1 MNEAQRENARRD
13 MPLLRVVGLHK
24 SFRNGKRELNV
35 LKGLNLDVCQSDTIA
50 ILGESGAGKST
61 LLHILGALDA
71 PTEGQVSYRGEDLFT
86 RGERDLAAF
95 RNSKIGFVFQLHHL
109 LPEFSAVENVMMPL
123 LIQGCRKKD
132 AALAAS
138 HMLGEVGLAD
148 RLTHRPG
155 ELSGGEQQRV
165 AIARALVRRPE
176 ILLAD
181 EPTGNLDQHTGEGIE
196 ELLVRMNQHI
206 GVTIIMV
213 THNRR
218 LAARM
223 KHLYNL
229 VEGHLEAI

>member
-1 MNEAQRENARRD
+1 MNEAQRENSWKD
-13 MPLLRVVGLHK
+13 GSLLRVVGLHK
-24 SFRNGKRELNV
+24 SFRNGKRELHV
-35 LKGLNLDVCQSDTIA
+35 LRGLNLHIFPSDTMA

-71 PTEGQVSYRGEDLFT
+71 PTEGRVLYRGEDLFA
-86 RGERDLAAF
+86 RRESDLAAF
-95 RNSKIGFVFQLHHL
+95 RNCKIGFVFQLHHL

-123 LIQGCRKKD
+123 LIQGRRRKD
-132 AALAAS
+132 AAQAAG
-138 HMLGEVGLAD
+138 HMLTEVGLAD

-165 AIARALVRRPE
+165 AIARALVLGPE
-176 ILLAD
+176 MLLAD

-196 ELLVRMNQHI
+196 ELLVRMNQRM

-213 THNRR
+213 THNQR

-229 VEGHLEAI
+229 VDGHLEAI